1 MHHLL
6 SGISFKLAKWGVGI
20 ALVVGFVATLTQ
32 VIFHFAQKIID
43 VEQEVTHLIQTNS
56 PAAAKSLTMLDST
69 LADELTTQFIAID
82 YIERALIINES
93 GLVLAERNSAVSQ
106 EFAAWTVY
114 VTENIVKDR
123 FRRFAQRLSH
133 SRTGQELGELVLEI
147 DMNTAL
153 QGSYNEALFAMA
165 IGIVRSS
172 LLALFLLLVFHR
184 LLAKPLL
191 RAGREIATINPE
203 NPDSKRLSLPQDQR
217 QGQLDEIGHFIS
229 STNTLISA
237 VEGAMEKHRNY
248 EATLEKSERHI
259 RDIID
264 NLPVWVGAR
273 NVEGYYIF
281 ANRALAEFFNLKPDS
296 IRGKSVQEFQG
307 FYKADYRKV
316 QEVDRQVIAGSV
328 TERFIEE
335 VYIDIDGVERRMQT
349 HLIPVDFYD
358 ERIVLMVSSDVTE
371 LKAVQAKM
379 EHMAYHD
386 PLTSLPNRSYLLKRL
401 EEEVRRARSYDFI
414 GALLFIDLDQF
425 KYINDSLGHP
435 AGDVV
440 LKHVAERLTAITKES
455 DVVVRLGGDEFVVV
469 LSNLGD
475 QLPKAILWAEQIAE
489 RIRSFV
495 SEPHYYGDMQL
506 HVSCSVGVVM
516 FPDEGEGATVH
527 DLLSFADAAMYQVK
541 DAGRNS
547 VKFFDRN
554 MTDKARKVLVL
565 EDELHK
571 ALDRKQ
577 FTLNYQPRVNVRDGN
592 IVGGE
597 ALIRW
602 YHPERGLVSPADFI
616 PVLEASGFITEVGM
630 WVLEEAVRQLFAWID
645 NGYWKDGMRLG
656 INISPRQ
663 FRAQN
668 FVEKFL
674 TLIQARPE
682 VAHCI
687 ELEITEGIIIH
698 NFDETV
704 EKMHLLREH
713 GVHFSID
720 DFGTGYSSIS
730 YLKRLPVSVLKID
743 QSFIRDLT
751 VDRNDRVLVETISAM
766 GNMLGLE
773 VVAEGVELV
782 EQLKL
787 VREYGCMYY
796 QGFYCSRAMSAED
809 FGELLTAPIK
819 IAPVTQS

>member
-1 MHHLL
+1 ML
-6 SGISFKLAKWGVGI
+6 SGISFKLAKWGVGV
-20 ALVVGFVATLTQ
+20 ALLVGFLATFVQVA
-32 VIFHFAQKIID
+32 FRFAQAID
-43 VEQEVTHLIQTNS
+43 SLEQEVTYLIQTNT
-56 PAAAKSLTMLDST
+56 PAAAKSLTMLDSG
-69 LADELTTQFIAID
+69 LADAIAMNFIGIPYVESAAILS
-82 YIERALIINES
+82 EE
-93 GLVLAERNSAVSQ
+93 GLVLTEKTSGVVKPAPT
-106 EFAAWTVY
+106 WTIFF
-114 VTENIVKDR
+114 TEKLIGDR
-123 FRRFAQRLSH
+123 YRQFSQRLSN
-133 SRTGQELGELVLEI
+133 TTTNEYLGQLLLEI
-147 DMNTAL
+147 DLNEAL
-153 QGSYNEALFAMA
+153 QENYNEALLAMA
-165 IGIVRSS
+165 IGVVRSS
-172 LLALFLLLVFHR
+172 LLALFLLLIFHR

-191 RAGREIATINPE
+191 KAEKEISQINPDD
-203 NPDSKRLSLPQDQR
+203 PASARLTVPVA
-217 QGQLDEIGHFIS
+217 QGRDTDEIVSFIL
-229 STNTLISA
+229 STNSLLGA
-237 VEGAMEKHRNY
+237 VEGALNKHRNY

-273 NVEGYYIF
+273 NLDGNYIF
-281 ANRALAEFFNLKPDS
+281 ANKALANFLGLTPDK
-296 IRGKSVQEFQG
+296 IRGKAFKEFQN
-307 FYKADYRKV
+307 FYKKDFRAI
-316 QEVDRQVIAGSV
+316 QAVDKQVILGSIS
-328 TERFIEE
+328 EQFLEE
-335 VYIDIDGVERRMQT
+335 IYVSLEGVERRMQT

-371 LKAVQAKM
+371 LKAAQAKM

-386 PLTSLPNRSYLLKRL
+386 PLTNLPNRSYLLERL

-455 DVVVRLGGDEFVVV
+455 DVVVRLGGDEFVVL

-475 QLPKAILWAEQIAE
+475 QLSKAILWAEQIAE
-489 RIRSFV
+489 RIRAFI

-516 FPDEGEGATVH
+516 FPDEGSDSTVH
-527 DLLSFADAAMYQVK
+527 DLLSFADTAMYQVK

-547 VKFFDRN
+547 VRFFDRN
-554 MTDKARKVLVL
+554 MTDKARKVLLL

-571 ALDRKQ
+571 ALDRKE
-577 FTLNYQPRVNVRDGN
+577 FTLHYQPRVNVRTGD

-602 YHPERGLVSPADFI
+602 YHPERGQVPPSDFI

-630 WVLEEAVRQLFAWID
+630 WVLEEALRQLLIWID
-645 NGYWKDGMRLG
+645 DGIWKEGMRLG
-656 INISPRQ
+656 VNISPRQ
-663 FRAQN
+663 FRSRS

-674 TLIQARPE
+674 GLIERRPE
-682 VAHCI
+682 IANYL
-687 ELEITEGIIIH
+687 EFEITEGIIIH

-704 EKMHLLREH
+704 EKMHLLREY
-713 GVHFSID
+713 GVHFSVD

-751 VDRNDRVLVETISAM
+751 IDRNDRVLVETISAM

-782 EQLKL
+782 DQLKL

-796 QGFYCSRAMSAED
+796 QGYYCSRPSAAEE
-809 FGELLTAPIK
+809 FAHLLESPMKVAH
-819 IAPVTQS
+819 

>member
-1 MHHLL
+1 ML
-6 SGISFKLAKWGVGI
+6 SGISFKLAKWGVGV
-20 ALVVGFVATLTQ
+20 ALLVGFLATFVQVA
-32 VIFHFAQKIID
+32 FRFAQAID
-43 VEQEVTHLIQTNS
+43 SLEREVTYLIQTNT
-56 PAAAKSLTMLDST
+56 PAAAKSLTMLDSG
-69 LADELTTQFIAID
+69 LADAIAMNFIGIPYVESAAILS
-82 YIERALIINES
+82 EE
-93 GLVLAERNSAVSQ
+93 GLVLTEKTSGVVKPAPT
-106 EFAAWTVY
+106 WTIFF
-114 VTENIVKDR
+114 TEKLIGDR
-123 FRRFAQRLSH
+123 YRQFSQRLSN
-133 SRTGQELGELVLEI
+133 TTTNEYLGQLLLEI
-147 DMNTAL
+147 DLNEAL
-153 QGSYNEALFAMA
+153 QENYNEALLAMA
-165 IGIVRSS
+165 IGVVRSS
-172 LLALFLLLVFHR
+172 LLALFLLLIFHR

-191 RAGREIATINPE
+191 KAEKEISQINPDD
-203 NPDSKRLSLPQDQR
+203 PASARLTVPVA
-217 QGQLDEIGHFIS
+217 QGRDTDEIVSFIL
-229 STNTLISA
+229 STNSLLGA
-237 VEGAMEKHRNY
+237 VEGALNKHRNY

-273 NVEGYYIF
+273 NLDGNYIF
-281 ANRALAEFFNLKPDS
+281 ANKALANFLGLTPDT
-296 IRGKSVQEFQG
+296 IRGKAFKEFQN
-307 FYKADYRKV
+307 FYKKDFRAI
-316 QEVDRQVIAGSV
+316 QAVDKQVILGSIS
-328 TERFIEE
+328 EQFLEE
-335 VYIDIDGVERRMQT
+335 IYVSLEGVERRMQT

-371 LKAVQAKM
+371 LKAAQAKM

-386 PLTSLPNRSYLLKRL
+386 PLTNLPNRSYLLERL

-455 DVVVRLGGDEFVVV
+455 DVVVRLGGDEFVVL

-475 QLPKAILWAEQIAE
+475 QLSKAILWAEQIAE
-489 RIRSFV
+489 RIRAFI

-516 FPDEGEGATVH
+516 FPDEGSDSTVH
-527 DLLSFADAAMYQVK
+527 DLLSFADTAMYQVK

-547 VKFFDRN
+547 VRFFDRN
-554 MTDKARKVLVL
+554 MTDKARKVLLL

-571 ALDRKQ
+571 ALDRKE
-577 FTLNYQPRVNVRDGN
+577 FTLHYQPRVNVRTGD

-602 YHPERGLVSPADFI
+602 YHPERGQVPPSDFI

-630 WVLEEAVRQLFAWID
+630 WVLEEALRQLLIWID
-645 NGYWKDGMRLG
+645 DGIWKEGMRLG
-656 INISPRQ
+656 VNISPRQ
-663 FRAQN
+663 FRSRS

-674 TLIQARPE
+674 GLIERRPE
-682 VAHCI
+682 IANYL
-687 ELEITEGIIIH
+687 EFEITEGIIIH

-704 EKMHLLREH
+704 EKMHLLREY
-713 GVHFSID
+713 GVHFSVD

-751 VDRNDRVLVETISAM
+751 IDRNDRVLVETISAM

-782 EQLKL
+782 DQLKL

-796 QGFYCSRAMSAED
+796 QGYYCSRPSAAEE
-809 FGELLTAPIK
+809 FAHLLESPMKVAH
-819 IAPVTQS
+819 

>member
-1 MHHLL
+1 ML
-6 SGISFKLAKWGVGI
+6 SGISFKLAKWGVGV
-20 ALVVGFVATLTQ
+20 ALLVGFLATFVQVA
-32 VIFHFAQKIID
+32 FRFAQAID
-43 VEQEVTHLIQTNS
+43 SLEQEVTYLIQTNT
-56 PAAAKSLTMLDST
+56 PAAAKSLTMLDSG
-69 LADELTTQFIAID
+69 LADAIAMNFIGIPYVESAAILS
-82 YIERALIINES
+82 EE
-93 GLVLAERNSAVSQ
+93 GLVLTEKTSGVVKPAPT
-106 EFAAWTVY
+106 WTIFF
-114 VTENIVKDR
+114 TEKLIGDR
-123 FRRFAQRLSH
+123 YRQFSQRLSN
-133 SRTGQELGELVLEI
+133 TTTNEYLGQLLLEI
-147 DMNTAL
+147 DLNEAL
-153 QGSYNEALFAMA
+153 QENYNEALLAMA
-165 IGIVRSS
+165 IGVVRSS
-172 LLALFLLLVFHR
+172 LLALFLLLIFHR

-191 RAGREIATINPE
+191 KAEKEISQINPDD
-203 NPDSKRLSLPQDQR
+203 PASARLTVPVA
-217 QGQLDEIGHFIS
+217 QGRDTDEIVSFIL
-229 STNTLISA
+229 STNSLLGA
-237 VEGAMEKHRNY
+237 VEGALNKHRNY

-273 NVEGYYIF
+273 NLDGNYIF
-281 ANRALAEFFNLKPDS
+281 ANKALANFLGLTPDK
-296 IRGKSVQEFQG
+296 IRGKAFKEFQN
-307 FYKADYRKV
+307 FYKKDFRAI
-316 QEVDRQVIAGSV
+316 QAVDKQVILGSIS
-328 TERFIEE
+328 EQFLEE
-335 VYIDIDGVERRMQT
+335 IYVSLEGVERRMQT

-371 LKAVQAKM
+371 LKAAQAKM

-386 PLTSLPNRSYLLKRL
+386 PLTNLPNRSYLLERL

-455 DVVVRLGGDEFVVV
+455 DVVVRLGGDEFVVL

-475 QLPKAILWAEQIAE
+475 QLSKAILWAEQIAE
-489 RIRSFV
+489 RIRAFI

-516 FPDEGEGATVH
+516 FPDEGSDSTVH
-527 DLLSFADAAMYQVK
+527 DLLSFADTAMYQVK

-547 VKFFDRN
+547 VRFFDRN
-554 MTDKARKVLVL
+554 MTDKARKVLLL

-571 ALDRKQ
+571 ALDRKE
-577 FTLNYQPRVNVRDGN
+577 FTLHYQPRVNVRTGD

-602 YHPERGLVSPADFI
+602 YHPERGQVPPSDFI

-630 WVLEEAVRQLFAWID
+630 WVLEEALRQLLIWID
-645 NGYWKDGMRLG
+645 DGIWKEGMRLG
-656 INISPRQ
+656 VNISPRQ
-663 FRAQN
+663 FRSRS
-668 FVEKFL
+668 FVGKFL
-674 TLIQARPE
+674 SLIERRPE
-682 VAHCI
+682 IANYL
-687 ELEITEGIIIH
+687 EFEITEGIIIH

-704 EKMHLLREH
+704 EKMHLLREY
-713 GVHFSID
+713 GVHFSVD

-751 VDRNDRVLVETISAM
+751 IDRNDRVLVETISAM

-782 EQLKL
+782 DQLKL

-796 QGFYCSRAMSAED
+796 QGYYCSRPSAAEE
-809 FGELLTAPIK
+809 FAHLLESPMKVAH
-819 IAPVTQS
+819 